1 MTDMRGTL
9 LKLPFTVLGLK
20 KSEEGQDLVEYALL
34 CTLISLS
41 LIASV
46 SGISSAVNN
55 IFANMSNSLAQSQP
69 QPAAGGGK
77 QDSGGRGRGGRNGG
91 DRGGRGYGGG
101 YGGRDGGGYG
111 R

>member
-1 MTDMRGTL
+1 MRGTL

-20 KSEEGQDLVEYALL
+20 KSEEGQDLIEYALL

-69 QPAAGGGK
+69 QPAAGGAG
-77 QDSGGRGRGGRNGG
+77 DRGRGGRNGG